1 MRTERRAGAVAA
13 GLGAAA
19 LAVAWFAEHRL
30 SMAPCALCLLERWPY
45 RVLLATG
52 LLAMLVRGRVARVML
67 LLCVPP
73 LAAAVGLSLTHLG
86 VEQGWWPDPL
96 PQCMAPHF
104 HGGSFSERLASMP
117 RYPAK
122 PCDASNRLFA
132 FLPLSMASLDLIY
145 AASASGLIAAAAM
158 IRRGPH
164 ERDIG

>member
-1 MRTERRAGAVAA
+1 MRAERRAGAVAA
-13 GLGAAA
+13 LLAALA

-45 RVLLATG
+45 RILLGAG
-52 LLAMLVRGRVARVML
+52 LAAMLAPARIASVIL
-67 LLCVPP
+67 LLCVLSL
-73 LAAAVGLSLTHLG
+73 LAATGLSLTHLG

-122 PCDASNRLFA
+122 PCDAPNRLFA

-145 AASASGLIAAAAM
+145 AALASGLIAAAARS
-158 IRRGPH
+158 RRVS
-164 ERDIG
+164 

>member
-1 MRTERRAGAVAA
+1 MRPERRAGAVAIV
-13 GLGAAA
+13 LGALA

-30 SMAPCALCLLERWPY
+30 SMVPCALCLLERWPY
-45 RVLLATG
+45 RLLLVTG
-52 LLAMLVRGRVARVML
+52 LAAMLAPAGIARPIL
-67 LLCVPP
+67 LLCGLS
-73 LAAAVGLSLTHLG
+73 LAAAIGLSLTHLG

-122 PCDASNRLFA
+122 PCDSPNRLFA

-145 AASASGLIAAAAM
+145 AAAASALIVVAVRS
-158 IRRGPH
+158 RRVS
-164 ERDIG
+164 